1 MSCLLES
8 FLGSLLFWLPS
19 LSLISLAVMFRF
31 SPTSGLSD
39 GLGEVLELE
48 EGLTEEL
55 TEELDWRL
63 GCLWT
68 GVTSGWLGN
77 FPNPIEIAGAVDD
90 CLSKAHEQGLHG
102 NVYMGGHSLGGI
114 MLETWIED
122 NPDRAEGD
130 S

>member
-48 EGLTEEL
+48 DGLEAPAEEL

-63 GCLWT
+63 PCLWT
-68 GVTSGWLGN
+68 GVTC
-77 FPNPIEIAGAVDD
+77 I
-90 CLSKAHEQGLHG
+90 
-102 NVYMGGHSLGGI
+102 
-114 MLETWIED
+114 
-122 NPDRAEGD
+122 RAID
-130 S
+130 SSSERMVT

>member
-68 GVTSGWLGN
+68 GVTSGVAAGVTTSYSLVSITSWLAS
-77 FPNPIEIAGAVDD
+77 EERKTV
-90 CLSKAHEQGLHG
+90 
-102 NVYMGGHSLGGI
+102 
-114 MLETWIED
+114 
-122 NPDRAEGD
+122 
-130 S
+130 